1 MTSTSTKKM
10 LLLKWVGVIL
20 LSCITIGQAI
30 AQNVFSGEPV
40 QWVGQPNG
48 YNTNPYNSDYR
59 TTVYRKIS
67 TTVSNPADGRGQW
80 ATTVNVQNTGGD
92 VTPFNMPGGG
102 GAGWLMISG
111 PSSGRFNNKWNFN
124 GIGQAAVNS
133 INNIIRQGGGN
144 DMGLNMSTTG
154 RYTFVMRDAG
164 YANSEVYIAY
174 TSNAPVS
181 VSRTG
186 QSFNPSGFTSDI
198 SISTSASPSSGENVY
213 VRYRSGTNDFTTG
226 TSIVQA
232 TGSGTN
238 WTAAIPQQTCGA
250 TVYYYVFT
258 STRTLG
264 QLNGNSEQERSLS
277 AIRYDDNTGN
287 NYNYTVSPVP
297 IAGITNN
304 SGSTVLTCAL
314 SSISVTATGGQAYSW
329 DGGLGNSASASITA
343 PGTYTVTVT
352 ESNGCT
358 ATSSITVTQDITAP
372 TAGITN
378 NSGSTVLTCALS
390 SISVTATGGQAYSWD
405 GGLGNSAAASLTAPG
420 TYTVTVTGAN
430 GCTATSSIT
439 VTQDITAPPAGI
451 TNNSG
456 STVLTCALSSISV
469 TATGGQAYSW
479 DGGLGNIAAASIT
492 APGTYTVTVTGANG
506 CSATSSISVTQ
517 NLNLP
522 AAPVVSGITNV
533 CPFVGTGTP
542 ITYTAISANATG
554 FTWVVPG
561 NVNII
566 SGQGTASLTVTFAP
580 GFTAQANKQLR
591 VTATNTC
598 GSSTQVIYYLLAQ
611 LPNTPSTIVASTN
624 NVCPSIGTLVSIT
637 YTIPKVAA
645 ATSYLWTAQAGTT
658 TITHTNGL
666 GVNDTTVTVLFSGAF
681 TTSAIT
687 VRAVNDC
694 GTSSARSLTISRN
707 NPSTPSLISGP
718 TMACPYISPNGTPAS
733 YSIPA
738 VPNATSYNWTVP
750 SGAIGLSGQG
760 TNSISFVYPPG
771 FTSGTISVTAS
782 NGCGNS
788 ASRNLSISTLSPA
801 TPGVI
806 DVVNTAT
813 CPNRQY
819 TYTIAA
825 LPSNATTLTWTV
837 AGGNILSGQGTT
849 SITVSYASTAINGSI
864 SVVAGNNCGNSVVR
878 TLNVKL
884 PACTQGRSIE
894 NASNKGFVPLTETFT
909 INVFPNPSTS
919 AFRVQVETGSQE
931 LVKARVLDLQGRVL
945 QQLIVVPGKTVEL
958 GTNLKSGQYI
968 LETTQGNIIKS
979 TRMVKL

>member
-1 MTSTSTKKM
+1 MKMTSTSTKKM

-329 DGGLGNSASASITA
+329 DGGLGNS
-343 PGTYTVTVT
+343 
-352 ESNGCT
+352 
-358 ATSSITVTQDITAP
+358 
-372 TAGITN
+372 
-378 NSGSTVLTCALS
+378 
-390 SISVTATGGQAYSWD
+390 
-405 GGLGNSAAASLTAPG
+405 
-420 TYTVTVTGAN
+420 
-430 GCTATSSIT
+430 
-439 VTQDITAPPAGI
+439 
-451 TNNSG
+451 
-456 STVLTCALSSISV
+456 
-469 TATGGQAYSW
+469 
-479 DGGLGNIAAASIT
+479 AAASIT

>member
-329 DGGLGNSASASITA
+329 DGGLGNS
-343 PGTYTVTVT
+343 
-352 ESNGCT
+352 
-358 ATSSITVTQDITAP
+358 
-372 TAGITN
+372 
-378 NSGSTVLTCALS
+378 
-390 SISVTATGGQAYSWD
+390 
-405 GGLGNSAAASLTAPG
+405 
-420 TYTVTVTGAN
+420 
-430 GCTATSSIT
+430 
-439 VTQDITAPPAGI
+439 
-451 TNNSG
+451 
-456 STVLTCALSSISV
+456 
-469 TATGGQAYSW
+469 
-479 DGGLGNIAAASIT
+479 AAASIT

>member
-1 MTSTSTKKM
+1 MKMTSTSTKKM

-329 DGGLGNSASASITA
+329 DGGLGNIAAASITA

-352 ESNGCT
+352 GANGCT
-358 ATSSITVTQDITAP
+358 ATSSITITQDNTAP

-405 GGLGNSAAASLTAPG
+405 GGLGNS
-420 TYTVTVTGAN
+420 
-430 GCTATSSIT
+430 
-439 VTQDITAPPAGI
+439 
-451 TNNSG
+451 
-456 STVLTCALSSISV
+456 
-469 TATGGQAYSW
+469 
-479 DGGLGNIAAASIT
+479 AAASIT

>member
-1 MTSTSTKKM
+1 
-10 LLLKWVGVIL
+10 
-20 LSCITIGQAI
+20 
-30 AQNVFSGEPV
+30 
-40 QWVGQPNG
+40 
-48 YNTNPYNSDYR
+48 
-59 TTVYRKIS
+59 
-67 TTVSNPADGRGQW
+67 
-80 ATTVNVQNTGGD
+80 
-92 VTPFNMPGGG
+92 
-102 GAGWLMISG
+102 
-111 PSSGRFNNKWNFN
+111 
-124 GIGQAAVNS
+124 
-133 INNIIRQGGGN
+133 
-144 DMGLNMSTTG
+144 
-154 RYTFVMRDAG
+154 
-164 YANSEVYIAY
+164 
-174 TSNAPVS
+174 
-181 VSRTG
+181 
-186 QSFNPSGFTSDI
+186 
-198 SISTSASPSSGENVY
+198 
-213 VRYRSGTNDFTTG
+213 
-226 TSIVQA
+226 
-232 TGSGTN
+232 
-238 WTAAIPQQTCGA
+238 
-250 TVYYYVFT
+250 
-258 STRTLG
+258 
-264 QLNGNSEQERSLS
+264 
-277 AIRYDDNTGN
+277 
-287 NYNYTVSPVP
+287 
-297 IAGITNN
+297 
-304 SGSTVLTCAL
+304 
-314 SSISVTATGGQAYSW
+314 
-329 DGGLGNSASASITA
+329 
-343 PGTYTVTVT
+343 
-352 ESNGCT
+352 
-358 ATSSITVTQDITAP
+358 
-372 TAGITN
+372 
-378 NSGSTVLTCALS
+378 LTCALS

-479 DGGLGNIAAASIT
+479 DGGLGNSAAASITAPGTYTVTVTGANGCTATSSITITQDNTAPTAGITNNSGSTVLTCALSSISVTATGGQAYSWDGGLGNSAAASIT

>member
-1 MTSTSTKKM
+1 MKMTSTSTKKM

-329 DGGLGNSASASITA
+329 DGGLGNIAAASITA

-352 ESNGCT
+352 GANGCT
-358 ATSSITVTQDITAP
+358 ATSSITITQDNTAP

-405 GGLGNSAAASLTAPG
+405 GGLGNS
-420 TYTVTVTGAN
+420 
-430 GCTATSSIT
+430 
-439 VTQDITAPPAGI
+439 
-451 TNNSG
+451 
-456 STVLTCALSSISV
+456 
-469 TATGGQAYSW
+469 
-479 DGGLGNIAAASIT
+479 AAASIT

-945 QQLIVVPGKTVEL
+945 QQLIVMPGKTVEL

>member
-405 GGLGNSAAASLTAPG
+405 GGLGNS
-420 TYTVTVTGAN
+420 
-430 GCTATSSIT
+430 
-439 VTQDITAPPAGI
+439 
-451 TNNSG
+451 
-456 STVLTCALSSISV
+456 
-469 TATGGQAYSW
+469 
-479 DGGLGNIAAASIT
+479 AAASIT